1 MKRKRNGIQ
10 DTKENEDDLART
22 NERQIRSHQN
32 NNNNSK
38 LTNREREKKKDMIL
52 IKCQNN
58 DLRDRDKG
66 EINRTEA
73 ADSQLSREP
82 EFPPRNNIYLFIY
95 FTRKRLSES
104 CHCLAQG

>member
-38 LTNREREKKKDMIL
+38 LTNRERERKKRHD
-52 IKCQNN
+52 
-58 DLRDRDKG
+58 
-66 EINRTEA
+66 IN
-73 ADSQLSREP
+73 
-82 EFPPRNNIYLFIY
+82 
-95 FTRKRLSES
+95 
-104 CHCLAQG
+104 